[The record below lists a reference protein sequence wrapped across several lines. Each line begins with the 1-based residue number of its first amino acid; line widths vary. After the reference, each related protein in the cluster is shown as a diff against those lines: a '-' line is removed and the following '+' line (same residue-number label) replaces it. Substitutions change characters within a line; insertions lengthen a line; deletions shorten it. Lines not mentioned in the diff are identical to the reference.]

1 MKGAIMIITIKP
13 KKFSLYIANGM
24 YSAAQVRAMT
34 GADIVINGTLY
45 TFATMQPCMD
55 FKANG
60 VVLSDDAAMYEGYG
74 WNNNSA
80 KMVRTVEM
88 EKYDNF
94 LSCCN
99 IIKQGQDL
107 SMDGIAW
114 VAGARQRTG
123 IGWTRDG
130 KFMIYATQQNTTIA
144 KMQQEMREA
153 GCIDAINLDGG
164 GSTQLSSV
172 KYGNL
177 YSSRYVQNYLCVWVD
192 EEVQQPT
199 TPPPT
204 SVPANS
210 SFWKT
215 VPTDA
220 TDFPLVV
227 RGTTNLNVR
236 ALGLSA
242 SRLVRTIPKLETFTV
257 TGYANAF
264 NKSWLKTSDGYVYRA
279 YVESHNPYKMS
290 TVELKQ
296 GSRGEG
302 VKWMQWWLG
311 VRGYIGLDHKI
322 LGCDGQFGPNTD
334 YALRAFQAARGLKS
348 DGICGQ
354 ATRKAL
360 QT

>member
-1 MKGAIMIITIKP
+1 MLITIKP

-60 VVLSDDAAMYEGYG
+60 VVITDEAAMYEGYG

-99 IIKQGQDL
+99 IIKQGKDL

-130 KFMIYATQQNTTIA
+130 KFMIYVTQNATTIA
-144 KMQQEMREA
+144 KMQQEMRDA

-164 GSTQLSSV
+164 GSTQMSSV
-172 KYGNL
+172 KHGNL
-177 YSSRYVQNYLCVWVD
+177 YSSRYVQNYLCVW
-192 EEVQQPT
+192 EEAETIPAPTQPSPST
-199 TPPPT
+199 
-204 SVPANS
+204 PANS
-210 SFWKT
+210 SYFAETPNAITSFPIT
-215 VPTDA
+215 VIS
-220 TDFPLVV
+220 
-227 RGTTNLNVR
+227 TTNLNVR
-236 ALGLSA
+236 ALPMSA
-242 SRLVRTIPKLETFTV
+242 SKLVKTIPKGTKISAL
-257 TGYANAF
+257 GYANAW
-264 NKSWLKTSDGYVYRA
+264 NKSWLKINDGYIYRT
-279 YVESHNPYKMS
+279 YTFCGNPYKEP
-290 TVELKQ
+290 TQNLKR
-296 GSRGEG
+296 GSSGEG
-302 VKWMQWWLG
+302 VRWLQWWLG
-311 VRGYIGLDHKI
+311 QRGYRGVDGKI

-334 YALRAFQAARGLKS
+334 YALRTFQREHGLEQ
-348 DGICGQ
+348 DGECGP
-354 ATRKAL
+354 ATRKEL
-360 QT
+360 RK

>member
-1 MKGAIMIITIKP
+1 MIITVKP

-55 FKANG
+55 FKVNG
-60 VVLSDDAAMYEGYG
+60 VVITDDAAMYEGYG

-130 KFMIYATQQNTTIA
+130 KFMIYATQQATTIA

-164 GSTQLSSV
+164 GSTQMSSV

-177 YSSRYVQNYLCVWVD
+177 YSSRYVQNYLCVWVE
-192 EEVQQPT
+192 EEVQQST

-204 SVPANS
+204 SVPADSN
-210 SFWKT
+210 SFWAT
-215 VPTDA
+215 VPTDV
-220 TDFPLVV
+220 TNFPLVV

-236 ALGLSA
+236 AAGLSA
-242 SRLVRTIPKLETFTV
+242 SRLVRTIPKGQDITV
-257 TGYANAF
+257 TGYANIF
-264 NKSWLKTSDGYVYRA
+264 NKSWLKISDGYIYRA
-279 YVESHNPYKMS
+279 YTKSRNPYKMS
-290 TVELKQ
+290 TLELKK
-296 GSRGEG
+296 GSSGEG
-302 VKWMQWWLG
+302 VKWLQWWLG
-311 VRGYIGLDHKI
+311 NRGYIGLDHKI

-334 YALRAFQAARGLKS
+334 YALRTFQTAKGLTP

>member
-1 MKGAIMIITIKP
+1 MLITVKP

-60 VVLSDDAAMYEGYG
+60 VVITDDAAMYEGYG

-88 EKYDNF
+88 DKYDNF
-94 LSCCN
+94 LSCCY

-177 YSSRYVQNYLCVWVD
+177 YSSRYVQNYLCVW
-192 EEVQQPT
+192 EEGDTQQAPT
-199 TPPPT
+199 QPQT
-204 SVPANS
+204 SIPANS
-210 SFWKT
+210 SFWYT
-215 VPTDA
+215 VPTDV
-220 TDFPLVV
+220 THFPLVV
-227 RGTTNLNVR
+227 RGTTTLNVR
-236 ALGLSA
+236 ALPMSA
-242 SRLVRTIPKLETFTV
+242 SKLVKTIPYGQQFSVL
-257 TGYANAF
+257 GYANTW
-264 NKSWLKTSDGYVYRA
+264 NKAWLKIDGGYVYRTYTEA
-279 YVESHNPYKMS
+279 GNPYKEP
-290 TVELKQ
+290 TANVKR
-296 GSRGEG
+296 GTIGEG
-302 VKWMQWWLG
+302 AKWVQWWLG
-311 VRGYIGLDHKI
+311 KRGYRGLDKKI
-322 LGCDGQFGPNTD
+322 LGCDGNFGPNSE
-334 YALRAFQAARGLKS
+334 YALLTFQREHSLKV
-348 DGICGQ
+348 DGICGE
-354 ATRKAL
+354 ATRKL
-360 QT
+360 LRG